1 MDNRLNL
8 FKYICLLLLT
18 IIAIDVQ
25 ADSAYKNFRLKMEA
39 VPTGKGVVYLNY
51 NISDKDSVTTIPAA
65 SIDEKITIKGM
76 NDYYCRLLADPIPGW
91 ELVGF
96 TKILKDEYEPEDF
109 FGTTSP
115 TEVAFHF
122 DPMYV
127 FDGQSYSEAQEHWSD
142 EFVDVYQYYAVFRP
156 VSGEGILTPKTEDG
170 QPATTTRSPQY
181 NLSGQRVD
189 KRFRGLVIS
198 NGKKILQMRK

>member
-1 MDNRLNL
+1 MDNRLNF
-8 FKYICLLLLT
+8 FKYSYLLLLT

-25 ADSAYKNFRLKMEA
+25 ANGAYKNFHLKMDA

-51 NISDKDSVTTIPAA
+51 NISEHDSVTTTPAA
-65 SIDEKITIKGM
+65 SIDEKITIKAM
-76 NDYYCRLLADPIPGW
+76 DDYYCRLLAEPVPGW

-96 TKILKDEYEPEDF
+96 TNILKDEYEPEDF

-122 DPMYV
+122 DPLYV
-127 FDGQSYSEAQEHWSD
+127 FDAQSYSAAQENWVD
-142 EFVDVYQYYAVFRP
+142 EYVDVYQYYAVFRP
-156 VSGEGILTPKTEDG
+156 VSGEGILIPKTENG
-170 QPATTTRSPQY
+170 QPATTKRSPQY

-189 KRFRGLVIS
+189 KRFRGLVIRD
-198 NGKKILQMRK
+198 GKKNLQMRK